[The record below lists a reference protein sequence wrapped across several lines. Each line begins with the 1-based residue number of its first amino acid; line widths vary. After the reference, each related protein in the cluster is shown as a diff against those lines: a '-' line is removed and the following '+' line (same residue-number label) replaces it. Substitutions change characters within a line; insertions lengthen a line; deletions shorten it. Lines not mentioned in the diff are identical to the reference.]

1 MIIVDALGFLETK
14 GRIGAIVAADAALKS
29 ADVKLISLKRI
40 SGGLIT
46 VIIEGKIAA
55 VNEAIESAKKQ
66 TSKISCNLLVSV
78 IPRPTIETVE
88 AVEKHTI
95 KMPGIKKRSIR

>member
-1 MIIVDALGFLETK
+1 MEALGFLETR
-14 GRIGAIVAADAALKS
+14 GRIGAIIATDAALKA
-29 ADVKLISLKRI
+29 ADVRLLSLKRV

-66 TSKISCNLLVSV
+66 ACVVSCDLLTNT
-78 IPRPTIETVE
+78 IPRPAIETIEMVNQ
-88 AVEKHTI
+88 HTRLT
-95 KMPGIKKRSIR
+95 PGILKRSKK